1 MPPTIQSDL
10 RGLTRNDH
18 DHDHK
23 LAIAIRL
30 FRFRRVTRG
39 WGLSIVVSVGGGI
52 HFCVWPG
59 GYCTCVLYYSINAAV
74 YSLVAHYLN
83 DIVMIL
89 AAKTQAPRH
98 FAVVVIG
105 WRILSLTRLGQ
116 KPELSLRLCQI
127 SDFLAWFSKT
137 VALSLVVT
145 VCVQSDRP
153 L

>member
-1 MPPTIQSDL
+1 MGFIFVC
-10 RGLTRNDH
+10 G
-18 DHDHK
+18 
-23 LAIAIRL
+23 
-30 FRFRRVTRG
+30 
-39 WGLSIVVSVGGGI
+39 
-52 HFCVWPG
+52 PG
-59 GYCTCVLYYSINAAV
+59 GYCTCVLYYSINVAV